1 MDDQTRTDQKP
12 GVGAEGGDSEE
23 QNIPPAVPNP
33 EGDSALGDSDQHSK
47 VPTPPA
53 EKVSDAP

>member
-1 MDDQTRTDQKP
+1 MDDTTRTDQKP

-23 QNIPPAVPNP
+23 KNIPPAAPNP

-47 VPTPPA
+47 VPTPSADEIVDTP
-53 EKVSDAP
+53 